1 MAQTQGKIH
10 ELFLSYILVSA
21 MLIEM
26 IEIHC
31 VISCALIG
39 HGEKNTDFKNQRRK
53 TFQGC
58 EDQNTEGQKD
68 FF

>member
-26 IEIHC
+26 IEIHW

-39 HGEKNTDFKNQRRK
+39 HEEKNTVF
-53 TFQGC
+53 
-58 EDQNTEGQKD
+58 
-68 FF
+68 